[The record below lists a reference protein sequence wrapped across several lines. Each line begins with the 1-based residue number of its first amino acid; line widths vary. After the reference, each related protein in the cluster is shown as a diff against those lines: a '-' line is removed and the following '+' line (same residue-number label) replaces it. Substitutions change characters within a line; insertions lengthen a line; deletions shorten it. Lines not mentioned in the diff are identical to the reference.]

1 MNRSLLINVKNY
13 LSHVLEYNF
22 FWCQEG
28 MKGRVMINL
37 GMGSEMTDLSN
48 QECGGVSI
56 KKLKR
61 CGYLQESCK
70 NTV

>member
-13 LSHVLEYNF
+13 LSHVLEHNV
-22 FWCQEG
+22 FWFQ
-28 MKGRVMINL
+28 KGKKEHVIINL

-48 QECGGVSI
+48 QECGGVLI

>member
-1 MNRSLLINVKNY
+1 
-13 LSHVLEYNF
+13 
-22 FWCQEG
+22 
-28 MKGRVMINL
+28 MINL

-61 CGYLQESCK
+61 WVFARILQK
-70 NTV
+70 HGVNGNV